1 MPVFAAFIFRN
12 RASIMTIG
20 ASTGPRKVMRQHNF
34 NLIIF
39 GYMFAYWQFASAASA
54 NTELSKMRDCTEI
67 ELEAVIDQDASREDN
82 LARLSQQFFQSVNT
96 IEHCDRDH
104 DSVDAASST
113 DSDRASSSADT
124 DGADPASDGGGAADS
139 TASTD
144 ADAEKANNTGTD
156 ATSTSSEQMT
166 ASSDS
171 ENPTNIE
178 SNNTATDSSASSMA
192 ATQNT
197 NQLDTQPTSQSGGQS
212 GGQSTGQATRPAVTP
227 TASGSLVGTNFDQ
240 TMTEPAPAFAAPSAS
255 NMAGTTP
262 QPTPAETNTTGAQ
275 ADATEQ
281 DLTLTN
287 GKTPDD
293 IPDADNDSV
302 FEAQIR
308 AAAMAETDPDTKKNL
323 WNEYRRYKGLPE
335 QK

>member
-1 MPVFAAFIFRN
+1 
-12 RASIMTIG
+12 
-20 ASTGPRKVMRQHNF
+20 
-34 NLIIF
+34 
-39 GYMFAYWQFASAASA
+39 
-54 NTELSKMRDCTEI
+54 
-67 ELEAVIDQDASREDN
+67 
-82 LARLSQQFFQSVNT
+82 
-96 IEHCDRDH
+96 
-104 DSVDAASST
+104 
-113 DSDRASSSADT
+113 
-124 DGADPASDGGGAADS
+124 
-139 TASTD
+139 
-144 ADAEKANNTGTD
+144 
-156 ATSTSSEQMT
+156 MT

-171 ENPTNIE
+171 ENPTNIDA
-178 SNNTATDSSASSMA
+178 NNTATDSSASSVA

-197 NQLDTQPTSQSGGQS
+197 NQLDTQPTSQSGRQS

-262 QPTPAETNTTGAQ
+262 QPTPAKTNTTGAQ

-281 DLTLTN
+281 DLRLTN

>member
-1 MPVFAAFIFRN
+1 MLQRN
-12 RASIMTIG
+12 FKM
-20 ASTGPRKVMRQHNF
+20 
-34 NLIIF
+34 IIF
-39 GYMFAYWQFASAASA
+39 GYILAYWQFTSAASA
-54 NTELSKMRDCTEI
+54 NTELSKTRDCTEI
-67 ELEAVIDQDASREDN
+67 ELEAMIDQDASREDN
-82 LARLSQQFFQSVNT
+82 LARLSQQFSQSVNT
-96 IEHCDRDH
+96 VEHCDREQH
-104 DSVDAASST
+104 NVDAASST
-113 DSDRASSSADT
+113 KSDSASSSADA
-124 DGADPASDGGGAADS
+124 DGANAASDASAAANSTANTDPASAL
-139 TASTD
+139 
-144 ADAEKANNTGTD
+144 
-156 ATSTSSEQMT
+156 SEQMT

-171 ENPTNIE
+171 ENPTNIDA
-178 SNNTATDSSASSMA
+178 NNTATDSSASSMA

-262 QPTPAETNTTGAQ
+262 QPTPAKTNTTGAQ

-281 DLTLTN
+281 DLRLTN

-308 AAAMAETDPDTKKNL
+308 AAAMTETDPDTKKNL

>member
-1 MPVFAAFIFRN
+1 ML
-12 RASIMTIG
+12 S
-20 ASTGPRKVMRQHNF
+20 QNF
-34 NLIIF
+34 KIIIF
-39 GYMFAYWQFASAASA
+39 GFVLSFGHSISAATA

-96 IEHCDRDH
+96 IEHCDREQ

-113 DSDRASSSADT
+113 GSGSIPSSADT
-124 DGADPASDGGGAADS
+124 DE
-139 TASTD
+139 
-144 ADAEKANNTGTD
+144 ADATR
-156 ATSTSSEQMT
+156 
-166 ASSDS
+166 DS
-171 ENPTNIE
+171 G
-178 SNNTATDSSASSMA
+178 AMTDS
-192 ATQNT
+192 
-197 NQLDTQPTSQSGGQS
+197 
-212 GGQSTGQATRPAVTP
+212 
-227 TASGSLVGTNFDQ
+227 TASGSLVGTNFNQ
-240 TMTEPAPAFAAPSAS
+240 TMNEADQQFASPSAS
-255 NMAGTTP
+255 NITGTTP

-275 ADATEQ
+275 TDATEQ

-335 QK
+335 KK